1 MLLLPIWE
9 VMGLSCDYYNPFAEG
24 LSVTSGDVNRAI
36 EDYLCAEGFPKFPM
50 INYDG
55 EPLRDLAKAAGQ
67 LTQKEMATAL
77 NMSGPT
83 ISRRLD
89 DPEKITMDEFR
100 DIAMLF
106 LSGAGDDSTRDRICR
121 SLFAIGRRTP
131 RDIIHDSEMAMREE
145 IAEVAA
151 ELSGED
157 LLVAFKL
164 MRALRNQAEL
174 DRCSLSY
181 FPRKEALKKD
191 SFGRIRDGRS
201 KARAFGELFGGSVVV
216 RSKRGE
222 TPRLRQLSTGFE
234 DRYRTALHTEE

>member
-9 VMGLSCDYYNPFAEG
+9 VMGLSCDYYNPFAED

-77 NMSGPT
+77 NMSEPT

-100 DIAMLF
+100 VLQCCSYQARGTIQLGIGFAGAYLPLAVELLAISF
-106 LSGAGDDSTRDRICR
+106 TIPRWRCGRRLLRWRLSCRERIC
-121 SLFAIGRRTP
+121 L
-131 RDIIHDSEMAMREE
+131 
-145 IAEVAA
+145 
-151 ELSGED
+151 
-157 LLVAFKL
+157 
-164 MRALRNQAEL
+164 
-174 DRCSLSY
+174 
-181 FPRKEALKKD
+181 
-191 SFGRIRDGRS
+191 
-201 KARAFGELFGGSVVV
+201 
-216 RSKRGE
+216 
-222 TPRLRQLSTGFE
+222 
-234 DRYRTALHTEE
+234 